1 MAVRD
6 INAAGG
12 INGRKLSLVIADDA
26 GDPARSSIIMRK
38 LARSGVAMVVG
49 GWGSSQV
56 LANLE
61 IAEVSGMPYI
71 VVGATNPRITSKRNA
86 WTFRVIPSDRS
97 LVKQLLQVAQA
108 QGHQNL
114 SVIHDSTAYGRGSRD
129 LLLTFL
135 EERGIKPAVVQ
146 SYEPPRRDFTRHLQ
160 RIKELGPTDAL
171 VVFGTLPAV
180 PLIIQQARAMGI
192 KMPFLG
198 TGGLANEAL
207 LTLPPDITRETVIA
221 GFFSEDAD
229 TESVAWSQR
238 FEREFANAKSPVR
251 PVLAAWGYRD
261 WVYARDPSGY
271 RGEHESCPG
280 LQGDRAK
287 GLEK

>member
-1 MAVRD
+1 
-6 INAAGG
+6 
-12 INGRKLSLVIADDA
+12 
-26 GDPARSSIIMRK
+26 
-38 LARSGVAMVVG
+38 MVVG

-146 SYEPPRRDFTRHLQ
+146 SYEPTRRDFTRHLQ

-180 PLIIQQARAMGI
+180 PLIMQQARAMGI

-238 FEREFANAKSPVR
+238 FEREFANAKSPAR
-251 PVLAAWGYRD
+251 TVLAAWEYRAIRYIAAPCLQRAGSNKRRLRD
-261 WVYARDPSGY
+261 CIKNWRGKIFGVKEEAFFDDEGQLVYSPVILTIRNGNFHS
-271 RGEHESCPG
+271 HTSKN
-280 LQGDRAK
+280 Q
-287 GLEK
+287 